1 MTSTRPRRPPQAHI
15 RAFMAAVREK
25 KRDLGDLA
33 RAAGL
38 TFAEAANI
46 WAYGSEQGAL
56 RFNGGPPGW
65 RWIEE
70 VPEEE
75 RKQGRDE

>member
-1 MTSTRPRRPPQAHI
+1 M
-15 RAFMAAVREK
+15 
-25 KRDLGDLA
+25 
-33 RAAGL
+33 
-38 TFAEAANI
+38 TFAEAANV
-46 WAYGSEQGAL
+46 WAYGSEQNAL

-65 RWIEE
+65 RWIDE

>member
-1 MTSTRPRRPPQAHI
+1 M
-15 RAFMAAVREK
+15 
-25 KRDLGDLA
+25 
-33 RAAGL
+33 
-38 TFAEAANI
+38 TFAEAANV

-65 RWIEE
+65 RWIDE